1 MNVLLAA
8 RLSRKKQQEGLGIE
22 TQDARMLKWAADH
35 GHTVVGVAGDYSKGT
50 VAPWDRPH
58 LKPWVT
64 EPEKLA
70 RYDAIIAY
78 KHDRLSRGAWSDEA
92 KIRMWAEDHGKSLI
106 IVDGPQW
113 PPRHDGDKWSWEAAA
128 TQSRKEWEEI
138 RERSMRAQAA
148 LREKDKHV
156 GRAAFGFEIIGE
168 RYDKKLTVFE
178 PEAQVTREM
187 VRRYL
192 DGESLAEI
200 AKDFEARGVTAR
212 SGANWN
218 AKTIGQYLKRPV
230 LYGSRSGRHG
240 VEHVEA
246 IIDFDE
252 WQAVQDRLASRAHKT
267 GGKVPNEYALLSGV
281 LYCPEGHKLYRL
293 NSGKHGD
300 SGQTAGRYYC
310 RDCPKGD
317 RVLIPQD
324 IAEAEVIK
332 WVSSLTEPEIATVVE
347 HGTNHR
353 EDIDRLSADIA
364 SLDPRS
370 PDYVAQVTEMGTEIQ
385 RLQALPNEPDTVRT
399 VETGRTIGE
408 AFLTQPATD
417 QRAFLISNV
426 RAVITTQKHGAF
438 DGWLLEL
445 GVTGEQMVVQTLVA
459 RKAADDSH

>member
-8 RLSRKKQQEGLGIE
+8 RLSRKKQEEGLGIE
-22 TQDARMLKWAADH
+22 TQDARMLKWATDN
-35 GHTVVGVAGDYSKGT
+35 GHTVVGVAADYSRGT

-64 EPEKLA
+64 QPDQVA

-92 KIRMWAEDHGKSLI
+92 KIRMWAEEHGKKLL

-148 LREKDKHV
+148 LREKGAYV
-156 GRAAFGFEIIGE
+156 GRAAFGFEIVGD
-168 RYDKKLTVFE
+168 RYDKQLVVLK
-178 PEAQVTREM
+178 PEAQLTREM
-187 VRRYL
+187 VHRYL
-192 DGESLAEI
+192 AGESLAEI
-200 AKDFEARGVTAR
+200 CNDFAARGVTTR
-212 SGANWN
+212 SGAKWN
-218 AKTIGQYLKRPV
+218 PKTMGQYLKRPV
-230 LYGSRSGRHG
+230 LYGSRTGTHG
-240 VEHVEA
+240 VERVEA
-246 IIDFDE
+246 IIDFDQ

-281 LYCPEGHKLYRL
+281 LYCDQGHKLYRT
-293 NSGKHGD
+293 NTG
-300 SGQTAGRYYC
+300 YYC
-310 RDCPKGD
+310 RTCPKGE

-324 IAEAEVIK
+324 TAETEVVK
-332 WVSSLTEPEIATVVE
+332 WLSQLTEPEVLTVVDR
-347 HGTNHR
+347 GTNHR
-353 EDIDRLSADIA
+353 EEIDRLSADIA

-370 PDYVAQVTEMGTEIQ
+370 PDYLKQATEMGTEIQ

-459 RKAADDSH
+459 RKDADDSH

>member
-8 RLSRKKQQEGLGIE
+8 RLSRKKQEEGLGIE
-22 TQDARMLKWAADH
+22 TQDARMLKWATDN
-35 GHTVVGVAGDYSKGT
+35 GHTVVGVAADYSRGT

-64 EPEKLA
+64 QPDQVA

-92 KIRMWAEDHGKSLI
+92 KIRMWAEEHGKTLI

-128 TQSRKEWEEI
+128 TQSRKEWEDI

-156 GRAAFGFEIIGE
+156 GRAAFGFEITGE
-168 RYDKKLTVFE
+168 RSDKKLTVFE

-187 VRRYL
+187 VKRYL

-200 AKDFEARGVTAR
+200 AKDFEARGITAR
-212 SGANWN
+212 SGATWN
-218 AKTIGQYLKRPV
+218 PKTMGQYLHRPV
-230 LYGSRSGRHG
+230 LYGSRTGTHG
-240 VEHVEA
+240 VQHVEA
-246 IIDFDE
+246 IITFDD
-252 WQAVQDRLASRAHKT
+252 WQAVQKRLASRAHKS
-267 GGKVPNEYALLSGV
+267 GGRIPSEYALLSGV
-281 LYCPEGHKLYRL
+281 LYCPEGHKLYRT
-293 NSGKHGD
+293 NTG
-300 SGQTAGRYYC
+300 YYC
-310 RDCPKGD
+310 RNCAKGD

-324 IAEAEVIK
+324 TAEAEVTK
-332 WVSSLTEPEIATVVE
+332 WVSNLMEPEVVTVVE
-347 HGTNHR
+347 HGSNNR
-353 EDIDRLSADIA
+353 EEIDRLTADIQ

-370 PDYVAQVTEMGTEIQ
+370 PDYLSQVTAMGTEIQ
-385 RLQALPNEPDTVRT
+385 RLQSLPNEPDTVRT

-408 AFLTQPATD
+408 AFLKQPAAE
-417 QRAFLISNV
+417 QRAFLIKNV
-426 RAVITTQKHGAF
+426 RAVITTQKTRKF

-445 GVTGEQMVVQTLVA
+445 GVTGERLLVQTLVP
-459 RKAADDSH
+459 RHTTD